1 MDDYVALAESLGY
14 EVDDSSKEILLA
26 QHSKSQALKYI
37 RRLPKKVEKAKKA
50 APKKSAPK
58 KAAPKKESEE

>member
-26 QHSKSQALKYI
+26 QHSKSQALKYM
-37 RRLPKKVEKAKKA
+37 RRLPKKVAK
-50 APKKSAPK
+50 PK
-58 KAAPKKESEE
+58 KAAPKKAAKKESEE

>member
-14 EVDDSSKEILLA
+14 EVDEDSKEILLA
-26 QHSKSQALKYI
+26 QNSKSQALKYM
-37 RRLPKKVEKAKKA
+37 RRLPKKVAKPKKA
-50 APKKSAPK
+50 APK

>member
-14 EVDDSSKEILLA
+14 EVDEISKEILLA
-26 QHSKSQALKYI
+26 QHSKSQALKYM
-37 RRLPKKVEKAKKA
+37 RRLPKKVAKPKKA
-50 APKKSAPK
+50 APK

>member
-14 EVDDSSKEILLA
+14 EVDEVSKEILLA
-26 QHSKSQALKYI
+26 QHSKSQALKYM
-37 RRLPKKVEKAKKA
+37 RRLPKKVAKPKKA
-50 APKKSAPK
+50 APK

>member
-14 EVDDSSKEILLA
+14 EVDEVSKEILLA
-26 QHSKSQALKYI
+26 QHSKSQALKYM
-37 RRLPKKVEKAKKA
+37 RRLPKKAKKPT
-50 APKKSAPK
+50 PKKAAPK

>member
-14 EVDDSSKEILLA
+14 EVDDF
-26 QHSKSQALKYI
+26 SQALKYM
-37 RRLPKKVEKAKKA
+37 RRLPKKVAKPKKA
-50 APKKSAPK
+50 APK